1 MTLTRPNITATDH
14 GFTLLDLLV
23 VLVIFAA
30 GASLAVPGVTKGWEV
45 AQLRAVTTQ
54 LAATLKE
61 ARRTAHRS
69 AQSQTVLIDVDHQRY
84 VLPQGHNTVVLPR
97 SIAIAVEQRRDDV
110 RTAGIHAIRF
120 GPDGSVHPAR
130 IDVRLGSRSAAVY
143 IDGLTGR
150 IDVEFGRRE

>member
-1 MTLTRPNITATDH
+1 MTLTRRNFTATDH

-30 GASLAVPGVTKGWEV
+30 AASLAVPGVTKGWEV
-45 AQLRAVTTQ
+45 ARLHAAITQ

-69 AQSQTVLIDVDHQRY
+69 AQSQTVLIDVDHRRY
-84 VLPQGHNTVVLPR
+84 TLPQAQKTVVLPR
-97 SIAIAVEQRRDDV
+97 SIAISVEQRRDDV
-110 RTAGIHAIRF
+110 PFAGIHAIRF

-130 IDVRLGSRSAAVY
+130 IDVRLGSRSAAIY
-143 IDGLTGR
+143 IDGPTGR
-150 IDVEFGRRE
+150 IDVDFGRRE